1 MVVRTR
7 DTLAAYGHT
16 QSYTHSSSPTAA
28 DDQMAAAAKQ
38 PNSSLSTVQPL
49 TNGYCR
55 EALALFGADNIDLL
69 SPLIALE
76 HNEAFSIVKS
86 YLDHIIKTFKLLEVS
101 FMFLILKFTFSYV
114 S

>member
-7 DTLAAYGHT
+7 DTLAAYGH
-16 QSYTHSSSPTAA
+16 QSYTNSSSPSSSSSSAA
-28 DDQMAAAAKQ
+28 DDHMAATKQ
-38 PNSSLSTVQPL
+38 LNSSMSTVQPL

-76 HNEAFSIVKS
+76 HDEAFSIVKS
-86 YLDHIIKTFKLLEVS
+86 YLDHIIKTFKLIEV
-101 FMFLILKFTFSYV
+101 ILV
-114 S
+114 SCQNFC